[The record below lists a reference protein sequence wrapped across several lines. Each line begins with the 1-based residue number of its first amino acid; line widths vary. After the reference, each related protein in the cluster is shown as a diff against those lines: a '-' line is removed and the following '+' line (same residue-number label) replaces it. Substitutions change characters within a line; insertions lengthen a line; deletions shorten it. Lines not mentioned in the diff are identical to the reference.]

1 VQAFDIAAA
10 HVMALTLVA
19 SSVVAV
25 ALVFAADRRRP
36 LQER

>member
-10 HVMALTLVA
+10 HVMALALVA

>member
-1 VQAFDIAAA
+1 
-10 HVMALTLVA
+10 VMALVLVA
-19 SSVVAV
+19 TSVVAV